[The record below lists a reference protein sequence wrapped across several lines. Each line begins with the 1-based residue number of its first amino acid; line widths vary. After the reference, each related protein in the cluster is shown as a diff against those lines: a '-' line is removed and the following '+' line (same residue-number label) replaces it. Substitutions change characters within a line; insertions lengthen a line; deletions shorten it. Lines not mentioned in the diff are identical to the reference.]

1 MTEIELKLQV
11 PAAALPGVER
21 ALAAAPAT
29 TERLRALY
37 YDTPDGRLA
46 AAGVALRLRQ
56 EGRSWVQTLKS
67 GPAHGLSRGEH
78 EVAVDSGP
86 GGAPPTLDLGRHAG
100 TPPGAALAAALSG
113 GDRREAPGKACRK
126 SASGAGAGEVALAGV
141 EGEATRTGGAARRV
155 LAADGP
161 PAAPARAQ
169 REAAPAD
176 PGAQAM
182 RACAIGEAALA
193 PRYRTDVQR
202 RRRLQRTRR
211 GTVELALDVGEI
223 TAVGP
228 DGVER
233 RWPVCELE
241 IELKSGAASAVV
253 DVARRWAARHGLWL
267 DTRSKA
273 ERGERLARGLAPG
286 AQVPAVKA
294 RPSAWHRTMR
304 PAEAWARLL
313 DDTLAHALPNW
324 SEVAAGSRSHDAVHQ
339 LRVALRRLRSAER
352 LFEGWPGV
360 PALGCRDGV
369 TELFRRLGATRDRDV
384 LQAGLAREI
393 DAALADLDAPPLALP
408 ASAAVEPD
416 DASRTRDGLLMI
428 DLMAERLALEEGGAL
443 GGANARRDGAGF
455 AGGPD
460 DAGRPAVGARRGA
473 RPEAAGPDGD
483 PPDADGVALRARVA
497 ERLER
502 WHRQVRR
509 DARRFAALDDTAR
522 HRLRKRLK
530 RLRYGVEFGAG
541 LFGRRAVGR
550 YLERLQKSQD
560 GLGLYNDTA
569 IAQAAYG
576 ELRGHEPRAWF
587 ALGWLDRRRA
597 SEAERCADELR
608 RLRKAKPF
616 WR

>member
-11 PAAALPGVER
+11 PADALPAVER
-21 ALAAAPAT
+21 ALAAAPVTA
-29 TERLRALY
+29 ERLRALY

-46 AAGVALRLRQ
+46 AAGLALRLRQ
-56 EGRSWVQTLKS
+56 EGRRWVQTLKS

-78 EVAVDSGP
+78 EVAVAGGP
-86 GGAPPTLDLGRHAG
+86 RGAPPVLDPARHAG
-100 TPPGAALAAALSG
+100 TPPGDALAAALSG
-113 GDRREAPGKACRK
+113 GARKKAPGKAGH
-126 SASGAGAGEVALAGV
+126 A
-141 EGEATRTGGAARRV
+141 
-155 LAADGP
+155 
-161 PAAPARAQ
+161 AAPAGPGGETAGSG
-169 REAAPAD
+169 AA
-176 PGAQAM
+176 
-182 RACAIGEAALA
+182 GEAALA
-193 PRYRTDVQR
+193 PRYRTDVR
-202 RRRLQRTRR
+202 RRRQLQRSRG

-223 TAVGP
+223 AAIGP

-286 AQVPAVKA
+286 AEVPAAKA
-294 RPSAWHRTMR
+294 RPSAWDRAMR
-304 PAEAWARLL
+304 PSEAWARVL

-324 SEVAAGSRSHDAVHQ
+324 SEVAAGSPSHDAVHQ

-360 PALGCRDGV
+360 PPLGCSAGV
-369 TELFRRLGATRDRDV
+369 AELFRRLGATRDRDV
-384 LQAGLAREI
+384 LQAGLGREI

-408 ASAAVEPD
+408 ASTAVETD
-416 DASRTRDGLLMI
+416 DASRARDGLLLI
-428 DLMAERLALEEGGAL
+428 DLLAERLALGEAGAPVL
-443 GGANARRDGAGF
+443 ANAGRNDAGSL
-455 AGGPD
+455 AGG
-460 DAGRPAVGARRGA
+460 VGSG
-473 RPEAAGPDGD
+473 AGPDAAGD
-483 PPDADGVALRARVA
+483 PPDADGARLRERVA
-497 ERLER
+497 DRLER

-541 LFGRRAVGR
+541 LFGRRAVER
-550 YLERLQKSQD
+550 YLERLQESQD
-560 GLGLYNDTA
+560 GLGLYNDAA

-576 ELRGHEPRAWF
+576 ELRAHEPRAWF

-597 SEAERCADELR
+597 EAIERCVDELR

>member
-11 PAAALPGVER
+11 PADALPAVER
-21 ALAAAPAT
+21 ALAAAPVTA
-29 TERLRALY
+29 ERLRALY

-46 AAGVALRLRQ
+46 AAGLALRLRQ
-56 EGRSWVQTLKS
+56 EGRRWVQTLKS

-78 EVAVDSGP
+78 EVAVSGGP
-86 GGAPPTLDLGRHAG
+86 RGAPPALDPARHSG
-100 TPPGAALAAALSG
+100 TPPGDALAAALSG
-113 GDRREAPGKACRK
+113 GARKKLPGTAGHAAAP
-126 SASGAGAGEVALAGV
+126 AGP
-141 EGEATRTGGAARRV
+141 GGAAAGSGV
-155 LAADGP
+155 A
-161 PAAPARAQ
+161 
-169 REAAPAD
+169 
-176 PGAQAM
+176 
-182 RACAIGEAALA
+182 GEAALA
-193 PRYRTDVQR
+193 PRYRTDVRR

-223 TAVGP
+223 AAIGP

-286 AQVPAVKA
+286 GEIPAVKA
-294 RPSAWHRTMR
+294 RPSAWDRAMR
-304 PAEAWARLL
+304 PAEAWGCVL

-324 SEVAAGSRSHDAVHQ
+324 SEVAAGSASHDAVHQ

-352 LFEGWPGV
+352 LFQGWPGV
-360 PALGCRDGV
+360 PPLGCSAGV
-369 TELFRRLGATRDRDV
+369 AELFRRLGATRDRDV

-393 DAALADLDAPPLALP
+393 DAALAELDAPPLALP
-408 ASAAVEPD
+408 ASAAVEAD
-416 DASRTRDGLLMI
+416 DASRARDGLLLI
-428 DLMAERLALEEGGAL
+428 DLLAERLALDEGGAPGVANPGRDEAGL
-443 GGANARRDGAGF
+443 PTGHGDGGSPAGRDGDGSA
-455 AGGPD
+455 
-460 DAGRPAVGARRGA
+460 AGRATNCA
-473 RPEAAGPDGD
+473 RPQAAAPEGD
-483 PPDADGVALRARVA
+483 APDADGVPLRARVA
-497 ERLER
+497 DRLER

-509 DARRFAALDDTAR
+509 DARRFAALDDVAR

-541 LFGRRAVGR
+541 LFGRRAVER

-560 GLGLYNDTA
+560 GLGLYNDAA

-576 ELRGHEPRAWF
+576 ELRAHEPRAWF

-597 SEAERCADELR
+597 AAAERCVDELR